1 MLFQVYLPLLLWG
14 FAGFLLVKIL
24 PPRWPEYLASFLFW
38 VGIPLAIVSF
48 IRRAELSSNLWVAV
62 LVAWG
67 ALLSGFV
74 LASLWYR
81 KVMPLSEKTTQTL
94 ILSAGIGNTGF
105 VGFPI
110 LLALVDV
117 KYFGWAVVY
126 DLFGTA
132 LGGYGLGPVLS
143 GYWQGQSMNGQ
154 NLARSL
160 VSNPVL
166 LSFAFALLTV
176 NVPLP
181 TTLEVTLQIAGP
193 AAIDGSLLLLG
204 MRLGQV
210 KRWGSL
216 LEVFPALLIKML
228 LVPLAVW
235 AILHLF
241 GFSGSILSALV
252 LQSAMPPA
260 FATLVLAE
268 AYDQDRLLA
277 VTAIAAGMGFLA
289 ITLPLW
295 NYVLNL
301 A

>member
-1 MLFQVYLPLLLWG
+1 MLFQVYLPFLLWG

-38 VGIPLAIVSF
+38 VGIPLAILSF
-48 IRRAELSSNLWVAV
+48 IRRAELSSNLWVAG

-81 KVMPLSEKTTQTL
+81 KVMPLSEKATQTL

-126 DLFGTA
+126 DLLGTA

-181 TTLEVTLQIAGP
+181 RTLEAALQIAGF

-216 LEVFPALLIKML
+216 LEVIPALLIKML
-228 LVPLAVW
+228 LVPLGLW
-235 AILHLF
+235 AFLHLF
-241 GFSGSILSALV
+241 GLSEPILSALV

-268 AYDQDRLLA
+268 TYDQDRLLA

-295 NYVLNL
+295 HYLL
-301 A
+301 KLT

>member
-1 MLFQVYLPLLLWG
+1 MLFTVYLPLLIWG

-24 PPRWPEYLASFLFW
+24 PPRWPEYLGSFLFW
-38 VGIPLAIVSF
+38 VGIPLAILSF
-48 IRRAELSSNLWVAV
+48 IRRAELSSSLWVAGF
-62 LVAWG
+62 VAWG

-74 LASLWYR
+74 LASFWYR

-126 DLFGTA
+126 DLWGTA

-143 GYWQGQSMNGQ
+143 GSWQGQSMNGQ
-154 NLARSL
+154 KLAHSL
-160 VSNPVL
+160 LSNPVL
-166 LSFAFALLTV
+166 LSFAFALLTID
-176 NVPLP
+176 VPLP
-181 TTLEVTLQIAGP
+181 ATLETTLQIAGS

-228 LVPLAVW
+228 LVPLTVW
-235 AILHLF
+235 AILLLF
-241 GFSGSILSALV
+241 RFSGPILTTLV

-260 FATLVLAE
+260 FATLVIAE
-268 AYDQDRLLA
+268 NYDQDRLLA

-295 NYVLNL
+295 NYVLKL
-301 A
+301 T

>member
-14 FAGFLLVKIL
+14 FTGFLLVKVL
-24 PPRWPEYLASFLFW
+24 PLRWPEYLASFLFW
-38 VGIPLAIVSF
+38 VGIPLAILAF
-48 IRRAELSSNLWVAV
+48 IRRAELSSSLWVAA

-74 LASLWYR
+74 LAFLWYR
-81 KVMPLSEKTTQTL
+81 KVMPLSEKATQTL

-117 KYFGWAVVY
+117 KYFGWALVY

-143 GYWQGQSMNGQ
+143 EYWQGRSINGA

-166 LSFAFALLTV
+166 LSFALALLTV
-176 NVPLP
+176 RVPLS
-181 TTLEVTLQIAGP
+181 TTVEAALQTAGS

-216 LEVFPALLIKML
+216 LDVVPALLIKML

-235 AILHLF
+235 AALRLL
-241 GFSGSILSALV
+241 GFSGPILSALV

-268 AYDQDRLLA
+268 TYDQDRLLA

-289 ITLPLW
+289 LALPLW
-295 NYVLNL
+295 SYVLKL